1 MTNCDR
7 FDQNMKMCNCSYSP
21 CPRKG
26 ICCECMAYHRQ
37 NGEMPA
43 CYFSDKAERTWD
55 RSIAHFVRLNS

>member
-7 FDQNMKMCNCSYSP
+7 VDQNMKMCNCTYSP

-43 CYFSDKAERTWD
+43 CYFSDEAERTWD